1 MANWMKCLLDP
12 ALEIPFPSTYTFR
25 GFKNT
30 QTKRQ
35 TLTKNKL
42 WVMFVAIL
50 VFHNLS
56 KTSFLDTLLQ
66 ASCQYDILAQH
77 SCCTFV
83 DCTFMKLFSHST
95 TSQQCSVG
103 VSESTHCRFQET
115 SSRLCEICDVLSWG
129 NMVCRQV
136 YMKNDIYKAL
146 FKYSK
151 TVHMSHFS
159 TAPGCNNELKKK
171 KRVVKKNTHVLSVS
185 FAVPVSGFS
194 LGQLN

>member
-42 WVMFVAIL
+42 WFMFVAIV

-77 SCCTFV
+77 SCCAFV

-103 VSESTHCRFQET
+103 ALLGNDNESTHCRFQET

-136 YMKNDIYKAL
+136 YMKNYIYKAL

-171 KRVVKKNTHVLSVS
+171 KSC
-185 FAVPVSGFS
+185 
-194 LGQLN
+194 